1 MLYPIGIQSFEDL
14 RRKGFVYVDKS
25 AFVYQMAATGKN
37 YFLSR
42 PRRFGKSLLLSTME
56 AYFLGKRDL
65 FEGLAMV
72 SLEREWRKHP
82 VLRLDL
88 NRDKYDAPENLDQVL
103 GKSLSDWEAIYGSN
117 PYEVTLSLRFEGII
131 QRACERTG
139 EQVVVLVDEYD
150 KPLLQTIDRPGLQ
163 AAYRDTLKAF
173 FGVLKTR
180 DEYVRFS
187 FLTGV
192 TKFSHVS
199 VFSDLN
205 NLNDISMLPQYADV
219 CGISERELHAYFE
232 ESIHELAVANHLSF
246 EEACGK
252 LRDYYDG
259 YHFYQDTPGVYNP
272 FSLLS
277 TFENKIF
284 KDYWFETG
292 TPTFLVRLLLRSD
305 YNLASLQGR
314 EVTTANLSSVDAMAS
329 NPIPVIYQSGYLT
342 IKGYDEEFGVY
353 SLNFPNKEVERGFVN
368 FLVPYYVKSRDN
380 ESPDSWVKSFVRDVR
395 QGVPDSFMERLQV
408 MLSDNDYRV
417 AGKMEIYFQNV
428 LYVIFKMLGFY
439 VQVERATSRGRMDVT
454 MQTPEYVYVMELK
467 LDGTATEALRQIK
480 EKEYAKPFQSDGRKV
495 YLIGVNFSS
504 ETRGIEE
511 WVVE

>member
-88 NRDKYDAPENLDQVL
+88 NRDKYDAPENLNQVL

-117 PYEVTLSLRFEGII
+117 PHEVTLSLRFEGII
-131 QRACERTG
+131 QRACEQTG

-180 DEYVRFS
+180 DEYIRFS

-205 NLNDISMLPQYADV
+205 NLNDISMDAAYADL
-219 CGISERELHAYFE
+219 CGISEKELLACFG
-232 ESIHELAVANHLSF
+232 ESIQALAEANGMTF
-246 EEACGK
+246 EEACEE
-252 LRDYYDG
+252 LRKRYDG
-259 YHFYQDTPGVYNP
+259 YHFCEDSVGVYNP
-272 FSLLS
+272 FSLLN
-277 TFENKIF
+277 TFAKRKF

-292 TPTFLVRLLLRSD
+292 TPTFLIALLREND
-305 YNLASLQGR
+305 YVLGDLQG
-314 EVTTANLSSVDAMAS
+314 VKVDINGLRDVDRMHVD
-329 NPIPVIYQSGYLT
+329 PTPVLYQSGYLT
-342 IKGYDEEFGVY
+342 IKDYDNYMETY
-353 SLNFPNKEVERGFVN
+353 TLTFPNQEVERGFTKALMPFYARTSN
-368 FLVPYYVKSRDN
+368 RATSSFLDG
-380 ESPDSWVKSFVRDVR
+380 FVRDVR
-395 QGVPDSFMERLQV
+395 QGAPDSFMERLQV